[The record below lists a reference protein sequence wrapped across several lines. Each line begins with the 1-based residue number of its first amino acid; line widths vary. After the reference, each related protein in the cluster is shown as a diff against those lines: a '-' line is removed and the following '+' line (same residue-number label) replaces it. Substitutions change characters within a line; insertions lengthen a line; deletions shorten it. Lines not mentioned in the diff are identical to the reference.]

1 MPNVTTPPSSMT
13 KQDIVRYWIMT
24 AEDDWRTVQNLFDK
38 EDYVKALFFGHLY
51 LEKLLKAIIVQR
63 TETHAPYGHS
73 LHTLAQ
79 KAGLTLT
86 SDQLVLLRRV
96 TDYNI
101 EGRYPD
107 WKLEFKKKCT
117 REFCQGELKAIE
129 DFGQW
134 LRTMLKP

>member
-1 MPNVTTPPSSMT
+1 MPNSTPPDSMT
-13 KQDIVRYWIMT
+13 PQEIAQYWIVT
-24 AEDDWRTVQNLFDK
+24 AEDDWHSVQNLFNIQ
-38 EDYVKALFFGHLY
+38 DYVKALFFGHLY
-51 LEKLLKAIIVQR
+51 LEKLLKVIIVQR
-63 TETHAPYGHS
+63 SQAHAPYGHS

-117 REFCQGELKAIE
+117 REFCQAELKQIE
-129 DFGQW
+129 NFGQW
-134 LRTMLKP
+134 LRTMLKL